1 MINRVLSFLTLIV
14 LASSSYGV
22 VVKEDSIPEKKELPK
37 QQFYSP
43 TIGLGIGMFKF
54 YGDVLDVQKG
64 NPLVS
69 NIGYD
74 LHVKQQINPFLTA
87 KFYVLFGSV
96 SANERYAERN
106 LNFKSSITTGGFA
119 LMYNFD
125 HLLPKDR
132 KVNPF
137 VSLGIESIEFHSKTD
152 LYDAYGNK
160 YNYWSD
166 GSIRNLPEDDVNA
179 SQAVVIQ
186 RDYTYETDLRE
197 LNFDGKGKYPERT
210 FGIPIGVGVQ
220 MHLTKNIDFSVG
232 TTLHYTF
239 TDLIDNVTGGS
250 EGERIG
256 SHEGTKGNDKFLMS
270 SFSISYNFL
279 RHKKGQDVKDF
290 EEEIDYL
297 AYDNEDEDGDGV
309 IDFIDECPW
318 TPAGVEVDEKGCPL
332 DKDVDF
338 VPNYKDDELETR
350 EGAPVSP
357 NGVEMTDEMI
367 YEAYQRYLDST
378 GAFADIENRVIA
390 AEKRAKKKKTYRVQ
404 VGSFTEAIDVDL
416 VDKFLSIPDVEIKV
430 FGDSLT
436 VIAVGDYD
444 NLPEALK
451 RKIQLTKQ
459 GYDAA
464 IVVTEEK
471 DGMLVSVGDEAN
483 NMTVDGSSS
492 PIENSNETIFRVQ
505 LGAFSKKLPKS
516 SFNGLKNIME
526 IKADDGLYKYLYS
539 ASYKTMEEA
548 AAKKVDLAIDYGV
561 KDAFIVAYKSGKRI
575 SLTDAGVK
583 TTQKEE
589 GIRETESVTYDKTAI
604 RFKVQVGLYKNQL
617 PTEVLSKFIEIGG
630 VDQKAVDNG
639 LTRYTAGNFESLQE
653 AESYKKELLEKGV
666 GGVFVIAQHK
676 EDLIPVNKAQEII
689 EGE

>member
-1 MINRVLSFLTLIV
+1 MINRVLLFLSFLL
-14 LASSSYGV
+14 LASSTFAFE
-22 VVKEDSIPEKKELPK
+22 VKEDSIPEKKKLPK

-69 NIGYD
+69 NIAYD
-74 LHVKQQINPFLTA
+74 LHVKQQLNSFLTA
-87 KFYVLFGSV
+87 KFYVLFGSL
-96 SANERYAERN
+96 SANERYPDRN
-106 LNFKSSITTGGFA
+106 LNFKSTITTGGFA

-125 HLLPKDR
+125 HLLPKNR
-132 KVNPF
+132 KLNPF
-137 VSLGIESIEFHSKTD
+137 ISLGIESIEFHSKTD

-166 GSIRNLPEDDVNA
+166 GSIRNLAEDDPNA
-179 SQAVVIQ
+179 NQSIIIQ

-197 LNFDGKGKYPERT
+197 LDYDGKGKYPERT
-210 FGIPIGVGVQ
+210 FGVPIGAGVQ
-220 MHLTKNIDFSVG
+220 LHLTKNIDFTLG
-232 TTLHYTF
+232 TTLHMTF
-239 TDLIDNVTGGS
+239 TDLIDNVSGGS

-279 RHKKGQDVKDF
+279 NHKNDKPVKDF

-297 AYDNEDEDGDGV
+297 AY
-309 IDFIDECPW
+309 DFIDECPW
-318 TPAGVEVDEKGCPL
+318 TPAGVEVDDKGCPL
-332 DKDVDF
+332 DKDTDF

-357 NGVEMTDEMI
+357 NGVEMTDDMI
-367 YEAYQRYLDST
+367 FEAYQRYIDST
-378 GAFADIENRVIA
+378 GMFADTENRVIA
-390 AEKRAKKKKTYRVQ
+390 AEKKAKTNKKYKVQ

-436 VIAVGDYD
+436 IIAVGDYD

-451 RKIQLTKQ
+451 RKMQLTKE

-464 IVVTEEK
+464 IVVTEEES
-471 DGMLVSVGDEAN
+471 GMLVSVGDEAN
-483 NMTVDGSSS
+483 NMAVDGGNTLNQ
-492 PIENSNETIFRVQ
+492 NSNDLLFRVQ

-539 ASYKTMEEA
+539 GSYPTMEEA
-548 AAKKVDLAIDYGV
+548 AAKKVDLAIDFGV
-561 KDAFIVAYKSGKRI
+561 KDAFIVAYKGGKRI
-575 SLTDAGVK
+575 PLTEAGVK
-583 TTQKEE
+583 TTQKEDD
-589 GIRETESVTYDKTAI
+589 IRMSENKTYDKSAI

-617 PTEVLSKFIEIGG
+617 PTEVLTKFIQVGG
-630 VDQKAVDNG
+630 IDQKPVDNE
-639 LTRYTAGNFESLQE
+639 LTRYTSGDFESLEE
-653 AESYKKELLEKGV
+653 AQTFKKELIEKGL
-666 GGVFVIAQHK
+666 GGVFVIALHN
-676 EDLIPVNKAQEII
+676 EELIPINKAQEII
-689 EGE
+689 GQEGE